1 MTKEEM
7 IKTVIEFTKVKDI
20 DIDYIYTDIEF
31 YKFETKLIK
40 EFGYVL
46 GISSDGIVKVSKP
59 IVMDCQCCSY
69 SEDVYVPLSALTEG
83 SLETLIKQ
91 LEDLAYQARNVI
103 LGYKEIII
111 K

>member
-1 MTKEEM
+1 M

-31 YKFETKLIK
+31 YKFEK

-46 GISSDGIVKVSKP
+46 GISSDGIVKVSQT

-91 LEDLAYQARNVI
+91 LEDL
-103 LGYKEIII
+103 LL
-111 K
+111 